1 MRKLMVM
8 MAIFWSILSYGKEER
23 VYPSQPPKLDFPMH
37 WSVIAYNPH
46 TGAFGYGDNNM
57 SKVAERAALQGCVQA
72 SNDDKIQ
79 DCRVVASG
87 NHVYV
92 ALAVGQQPNIY
103 GTAQAGYR
111 DPEKAEEKALQQCH
125 VHGENCF
132 VVLSACGK

>member
-23 VYPSQPPKLDFPMH
+23 VYPPQPPKLDFPMH

-57 SKVAERAALQGCVQA
+57 SKAAERAALQGCAQA
-72 SNDDKIQ
+72 SNDDKTQ

-87 NHVYV
+87 NHVCV
-92 ALAVGQQPNIY
+92 ALAVGQQPNI
-103 GTAQAGYR
+103 
-111 DPEKAEEKALQQCH
+111 
-125 VHGENCF
+125 
-132 VVLSACGK
+132 